1 MRKVTDSL
9 LGKHGFISRLSECH
23 SQSKL
28 DLPSVKEHPSY
39 LTFVLEKYQKGTLF
53 HEPQAKTNMNGI
65 SKRTEKKI
73 NGTDQ
78 NTLKQSYN

>member
-1 MRKVTDSL
+1 M
-9 LGKHGFISRLSECH
+9 SECH
-23 SQSKL
+23 SESKL

-65 SKRTEKKI
+65 RPEHPETILQLIIQERDI
-73 NGTDQ
+73 TAVFQ
-78 NTLKQSYN
+78 